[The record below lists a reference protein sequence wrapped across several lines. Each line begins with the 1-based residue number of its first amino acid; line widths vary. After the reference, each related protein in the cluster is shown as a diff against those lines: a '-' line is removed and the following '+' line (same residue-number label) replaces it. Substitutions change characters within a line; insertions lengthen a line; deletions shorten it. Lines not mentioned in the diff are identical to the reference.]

1 MADENLEQIAD
12 RLREDGY
19 PLYARKVL
27 GALTEIERLRAEL
40 GDAKQAV
47 IDLNGGNAQF
57 VRANDRLRELLAEA
71 ADDLEE
77 EGVSTEWTKVYRDAA
92 LDGGAVTGSVP
103 HPWRCFHCEEVF
115 SDRAAAREH
124 FGVTLTG
131 VALCQEPRDM
141 QDALRRARDA
151 ENRWMDLA
159 AKLGVERTENERL
172 AHMLASWERQFATTD
187 PREAWN
193 RLDSMEGRALAAE
206 ERAAVPAE
214 AAPNI
219 AKSNDRADG
228 AAFVH
233 CPACGPQGTT
243 WFGSL
248 LRCDSCGNVILSNV
262 STPENRAREFPPG
275 FHTGD
280 QCPYRCA
287 FYPGCMCGH
296 QDAQRTADQP
306 SAGQVKP

>member
-1 MADENLEQIAD
+1 MADELIEWLRMGEQRIGAPMWKQAAD
-12 RLREDGY
+12 
-19 PLYARKVL
+19 
-27 GALTEIERLRAEL
+27 EIERLRAWEREMDGAL
-40 GDAKQAV
+40 VKEALAK
-47 IDLNGGNAQF
+47 
-57 VRANDRLRELLAEA
+57 DRLRALLVRALPEL
-71 ADDLEE
+71 
-77 EGVSTEWTKVYRDAA
+77 DAWERA
-92 LDGGAVTGSVP
+92 LDGEWNDTMTDETLREEIRAALAGTAETGSDPLAGTPCGCTTKCRNIPNRVCVDRPVP
-103 HPWRCFHCEEVF
+103 
-115 SDRAAAREH
+115 
-124 FGVTLTG
+124 
-131 VALCQEPRDM
+131 
-141 QDALRRARDA
+141 
-151 ENRWMDLA
+151 
-159 AKLGVERTENERL
+159 
-172 AHMLASWERQFATTD
+172 
-187 PREAWN
+187 
-193 RLDSMEGRALAAE
+193 
-206 ERAAVPAE
+206 PAE

-306 SAGQVKP
+306 GGGQ